1 MSKLIAA
8 VVVFVV
14 MTLSALAN
22 DSSAELATGGLVF
35 VKNPDVKMLA
45 EDLYIST
52 KEIRVRYKFLNKS
65 NADVTTLVAFPL
77 PDITLDFSDTTIE
90 IPTDDPVNMF
100 GFTTTVED
108 QLVHANVEQKAYA
121 QNSDQTDILTRMR
134 IPLAPHLEATQKALT
149 RLPAADKDQLKRLG
163 LIKIFEGGSEETVSP
178 LWTLKTNFYWKQ
190 KFAAG
195 RETIIEHR
203 YKPSVGSTVGV
214 TEYQKQQ
221 YFREYQRKYCM
232 EPSFLRSV
240 ERPTG
245 GSAGSSGFVE
255 HRIEYILKTGANWAG
270 PIKQFRVVVD
280 KGKATNIVSFCAD
293 GVQKIGPTQFEMRA
307 KNFTPAANFY
317 VLILERMRGDDIQ

>member
-1 MSKLIAA
+1 MSKLISTIFA
-8 VVVFVV
+8 FVA

-35 VKNPDVKMLA
+35 VKNPDVEMLA
-45 EDLYIST
+45 EDLFIST

-77 PDITLDFSDTTIE
+77 PDITLDFSDTAIE
-90 IPTDDPVNMF
+90 IPTDEPVNLF
-100 GFTTTVED
+100 GFTTTVEG

-121 QNSDQTDILTRMR
+121 LNSDQTDILIRMR

-149 RLPAADKDQLKRLG
+149 RLSTADKDQLKRLG
-163 LIKIFEGGSEETVSP
+163 VIKIFEGGSEETVSP
-178 LWTLKTNFYWKQ
+178 LWTLKTNFYWEQ
-190 KFAAG
+190 RFAAG

-203 YKPSVGSTVGV
+203 YKPSVGSTVGIS
-214 TEYQKQQ
+214 EYQKKQ

-245 GSAGSSGFVE
+245 GSAGSSAFIE

-293 GVQKIGPTQFEMRA
+293 GVKKIGPTQFEMRVT
-307 KNFTPAANFY
+307 NFTPAANFY
-317 VLILERMRGDDIQ
+317 VLILERMRADDIQ